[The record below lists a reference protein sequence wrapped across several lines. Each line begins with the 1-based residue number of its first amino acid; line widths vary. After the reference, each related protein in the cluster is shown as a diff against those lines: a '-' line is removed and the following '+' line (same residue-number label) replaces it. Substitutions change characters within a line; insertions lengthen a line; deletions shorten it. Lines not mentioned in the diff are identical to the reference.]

1 MSRLARQDG
10 VTLIEVIVTMV
21 IILVGLMATLGV
33 FSTAGSATFTAQ
45 RKAAVVALAQRDLE
59 RIRPT
64 EYASL
69 GLSATPN
76 IEIRTKYLRSPARS
90 ETDVLGGTVNPGP
103 EDFQVEGITGKVYRY
118 VTWRGQS
125 CPRVKDKFVAD
136 VSAQITAMGITHS
149 VTSAQVA
156 DSIQEICNNALGTQQ
171 TKRLTVIFVP
181 DTTRA
186 DESGPFEPIQ
196 VSTIASNPDEGAI
209 PVDAELPLSIDTEG
223 AKAAGELATNHPNT
237 VYGGVSQQIH
247 YLHDTRCGQGA
258 RQPITVAHATHD
270 TSLQGG
276 TCTGSGQPDLMS
288 TDAIPGSPS
297 LLHYDYS
304 TDITRAATGGL
315 ALQRDDRTGP
325 CDSNFSYEFSQA
337 TRRAKS
343 LHTWASPPTTAPA
356 ETSLEGGRAV
366 FTMFTQTA
374 DAVDQPANLCVT
386 LWQQSNQVVLG
397 STDFT
402 LPTWPGE
409 ITQLSVAF
417 DVDHANLPAGDR
429 LMLTLRTRDASES
442 DVVLHYDHPSYP
454 SSLTVAMVP
463 GKEMKP

>member
-1 MSRLARQDG
+1 MSRTRRQDG

-33 FSTAGSATFTAQ
+33 FTTAGSATFTAQ

-69 GLSATPN
+69 GLSGTPN
-76 IEIRTKYLRSPARS
+76 TTIRTKHLKNPAKS
-90 ETDVLGGTVNPGP
+90 ETDVIGGTVNPGP
-103 EDFQVEGITGKVYRY
+103 EDFQVEGIKGKVYRY
-118 VTWRGQS
+118 VTWRGQA
-125 CPRVKDKFVAD
+125 CPTVHDALLDSVAAQTGVPTAN
-136 VSAQITAMGITHS
+136 VS
-149 VTSAQVA
+149 SAVS
-156 DSIQEICNNALGTQQ
+156 DICSQTVGTQQ

-181 DTTRA
+181 DTTLA
-186 DESGPFEPIQ
+186 DESGPFEPVQ

-209 PVDAELPLSIDTEG
+209 PVDADVPLAIDTE
-223 AKAAGELATNHPNT
+223 ASKAAKDLGADHPNT
-237 VYGGVSQQIH
+237 VYEGVSQQIH
-247 YLHDTRCGQGA
+247 YLHDTRCGQVS
-258 RQPITVAHATHD
+258 RQAIIAEHSTND
-270 TSLQGG
+270 TSVRGA
-276 TCTGSGQPDLMS
+276 TCSGSAQPDLMS
-288 TDAIPGSPS
+288 TTAIPGDPS
-297 LLHYDYS
+297 VLHYDYS
-304 TDITRAATGGL
+304 TDVTRKAKGGL

-325 CDSNFSYEFSQA
+325 CDSTFDYEFSQA

-343 LHTWASPPTTAPA
+343 LHTWASPPTTADA

-374 DAVDQPANLCVT
+374 DAVDEPAKLCVT
-386 LWQQSNQVVLG
+386 LWQQSNQAVLG

-417 DVDHANLPAGDR
+417 DVAHVNLPVGDR
-429 LMLTLRTRDASES
+429 LMLTLRTRNASEN
-442 DVVLHYDHPSYP
+442 DVVVHYDHPSYP